1 LIERKVHFLETRKKT
16 IDRVEEYAGSAILA
30 FILIVLSYQV
40 ILRFIFHSTNSWSE
54 ELSRYMFVWFV
65 YVTASFAIYNNAHI
79 KIDAFVKIYP
89 LIIRPYIKV
98 LGNLIFIVYA
108 IAITYYSAD
117 YVMDIMKSNQI
128 SLGLGIKMAYM
139 YAAIPVGHCV
149 MSLRLIQLSYK
160 MLKYPENYP
169 D

>member
-1 LIERKVHFLETRKKT
+1 MEVRKKQ

-30 FILIVLSYQV
+30 FILIILSYQV

-65 YVTASFAIYNNAHI
+65 YATASFAIYNNAHI
-79 KIDAFVKIYP
+79 KIDAFIKLYP
-89 LIIRPYIKV
+89 LIIRPYVKV
-98 LGNLIFIVYA
+98 LGNIIFIIYA
-108 IAITYYSAD
+108 LAVTYYSSD

-128 SLGLGIKMAYM
+128 SLGLGVKMAYM
-139 YAAIPVGHCV
+139 YAAIPVGHGI
-149 MSLRLIQLSYK
+149 MSLRLIQLTYK
-160 MLKYPENYP
+160 MLKHPEDYP